1 MNKLETLPKH
11 LEYKNGFYALAVWV
25 TAWNNLCIGYK
36 LVDGPSDQTHIL
48 STVVEPNNEPFIPNT
63 IEPQGLNDNIGNA
76 RTLDDAIDV
85 VQSQISR
92 FNINVATV

>member
-1 MNKLETLPKH
+1 M
-11 LEYKNGFYALAVWV
+11 
-25 TAWNNLCIGYK
+25 
-36 LVDGPSDQTHIL
+36 
-48 STVVEPNNEPFIPNT
+48 VVEPNNEPFIPDT

-92 FNINVATV
+92 FNIKVATV